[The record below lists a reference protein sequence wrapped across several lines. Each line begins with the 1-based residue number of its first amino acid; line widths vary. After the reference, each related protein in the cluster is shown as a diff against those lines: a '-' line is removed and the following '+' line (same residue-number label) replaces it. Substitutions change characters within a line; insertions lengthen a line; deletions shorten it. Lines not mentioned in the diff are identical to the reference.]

1 MGGGGQ
7 DGWAVA
13 ADVALQGAQVV
24 VYVLSGLSVAV
35 AGDRLYHAARYG
47 GAKLIKRGPRA
58 PEKRFQFT
66 PLPDPAAAV
75 ASPKGAEGEAG
86 AGAGG
91 ADWEE
96 GQFPA
101 VAVQLPM
108 FNERAVCREII
119 RRTCE
124 LQWPRKK
131 LFVQVLDD
139 STDPETRDAV
149 DGAALFFRNQGVQIT
164 VLRREN
170 RQGYKA
176 GALKEGLEALGHC
189 DFVAILDAD
198 FKPDRSFLRDT
209 VPYLIDNADVGY
221 VQTRWTFAN
230 PNETLLTKAQQISLN
245 FHVKCEQWVEFE
257 SGHFFNFNGTAGV
270 WRRSCIKD
278 PKVGGWEARTTVE
291 DMDLSLRAH
300 LAGWK
305 AVFLDGVTCEN
316 ELPSSYFAYRK
327 QQHRWCCGPMQLWVR
342 SGLSIFRSQIGVL
355 EKLYLFFVYFA
366 VRKFATHCVTLLFF
380 CFVVP
385 MSMFLPVHVPFWA
398 LVYVPIAVSLSTV
411 AFTGV
416 GGFFHCV
423 TYVLFEN
430 CMSLVRSW
438 AVITGLLNLPRAN
451 EWVVTTKTGS
461 SDQKPMTGALLAFSK
476 IGNRIYIGELVVAA
490 FFIAAALFGVTAI
503 NRWDFSIF
511 LFLQGG
517 CFLAF
522 GLNMVDAD
530 AVLGRADSFKAFA
543 SKKAGKLRR
552 QVSAPY

>member
-1 MGGGGQ
+1 MG
-7 DGWAVA
+7 
-13 ADVALQGAQVV
+13 
-24 VYVLSGLSVAV
+24 
-35 AGDRLYHAARYG
+35 
-47 GAKLIKRGPRA
+47 
-58 PEKRFQFT
+58 
-66 PLPDPAAAV
+66 
-75 ASPKGAEGEAG
+75 
-86 AGAGG
+86 
-91 ADWEE
+91 
-96 GQFPA
+96 
-101 VAVQLPM
+101 
-108 FNERAVCREII
+108 
-119 RRTCE
+119 
-124 LQWPRKK
+124 WPRRK

-198 FKPDRSFLRDT
+198 FKPDRTFLLDT
-209 VPYLIDNADVGY
+209 VPYLIGNADVGY

-278 PKVGGWEARTTVE
+278 PKVGGW
-291 DMDLSLRAH
+291 
-300 LAGWK
+300 K
-305 AVFLDGVTCEN
+305 AVFLDWVICEN

-342 SGLSIFRSQIGVL
+342 SGLSIFRSQIGIL
-355 EKLYLFFVYFA
+355 EKLYLFFVYFM

-385 MSMFLPVHVPFWA
+385 MSMFLPAHVPFWA

-438 AVITGLLNLPRAN
+438 AVVTGLLNLPRAN

-476 IGNRIYIGELVVAA
+476 IGSRIYIGELVVAA

-503 NRWDFSIF
+503 DRWDFSIF

-530 AVLGRADSFKAFA
+530 AVLWRADSFKVFA

>member
-1 MGGGGQ
+1 
-7 DGWAVA
+7 
-13 ADVALQGAQVV
+13 
-24 VYVLSGLSVAV
+24 
-35 AGDRLYHAARYG
+35 
-47 GAKLIKRGPRA
+47 
-58 PEKRFQFT
+58 
-66 PLPDPAAAV
+66 
-75 ASPKGAEGEAG
+75 
-86 AGAGG
+86 
-91 ADWEE
+91 
-96 GQFPA
+96 
-101 VAVQLPM
+101 
-108 FNERAVCREII
+108 
-119 RRTCE
+119 
-124 LQWPRKK
+124 
-131 LFVQVLDD
+131 
-139 STDPETRDAV
+139 
-149 DGAALFFRNQGVQIT
+149 
-164 VLRREN
+164 
-170 RQGYKA
+170 
-176 GALKEGLEALGHC
+176 
-189 DFVAILDAD
+189 
-198 FKPDRSFLRDT
+198 
-209 VPYLIDNADVGY
+209 
-221 VQTRWTFAN
+221 
-230 PNETLLTKAQQISLN
+230 
-245 FHVKCEQWVEFE
+245 
-257 SGHFFNFNGTAGV
+257 
-270 WRRSCIKD
+270 
-278 PKVGGWEARTTVE
+278 
-291 DMDLSLRAH
+291 
-300 LAGWK
+300 
-305 AVFLDGVTCEN
+305 
-316 ELPSSYFAYRK
+316 
-327 QQHRWCCGPMQLWVR
+327 MQLWVR
-342 SGLSIFRSQIGVL
+342 SGLSIFRSQIGIL
-355 EKLYLFFVYFA
+355 EKLYLFFVYFM

-438 AVITGLLNLPRAN
+438 AVVTGLLNLPRAN

-530 AVLGRADSFKAFA
+530 AVLGRADSFKVFA